1 MPYCMACPEV
11 ARLEL
16 AERTALEEE
25 RKKNAEALR
34 HRSAMKALHEK
45 ASSHKISAPK
55 KRSLQ
60 AQHAKLARK
69 EAAALHAV
77 YRVRYTH
84 AVRLHGISW
93 GLTLRVTVRAQA
105 QIRVEL
111 LRETK
116 KAMARVLS
124 PCGWAAEAALL
135 QRQLLAA
142 KQAMEVLLACA
153 TMPNDGRCW
162 TAHVWSVRL
171 QSTCM
176 LTSGKPMRHRCGSQG
191 QADVWI
197 H

>member
-77 YRVRYTH
+77 YRVRH
-84 AVRLHGISW
+84 APLYVCMGSA
-93 GLTLRVTVRAQA
+93 GGS
-105 QIRVEL
+105 
-111 LRETK
+111 
-116 KAMARVLS
+116 LS
-124 PCGWAAEAALL
+124 G
-135 QRQLLAA
+135 
-142 KQAMEVLLACA
+142 
-153 TMPNDGRCW
+153 
-162 TAHVWSVRL
+162 
-171 QSTCM
+171 
-176 LTSGKPMRHRCGSQG
+176 
-191 QADVWI
+191 
-197 H
+197 